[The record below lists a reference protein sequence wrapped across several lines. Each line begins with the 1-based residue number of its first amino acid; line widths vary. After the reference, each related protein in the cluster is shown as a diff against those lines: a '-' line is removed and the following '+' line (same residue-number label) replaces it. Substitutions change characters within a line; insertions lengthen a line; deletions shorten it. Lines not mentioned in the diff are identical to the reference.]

1 MVEPTFEEIINWITT
16 GLKDGRLEPR
26 IMRDDEGNITYI
38 YTVPTRPFDPPAP
51 DPPAPDPRRAHRQD
65 RRRTRP
71 L

>member
-1 MVEPTFEEIINWITT
+1 MDTSEPTFEEIINWITT
-16 GLKDGRLEPR
+16 GLKNGKLEPR

-38 YTVPTRPFDPPAP
+38 YTVPARPFDPPP
-51 DPPAPDPRRAHRQD
+51 DDPRRAHRRD